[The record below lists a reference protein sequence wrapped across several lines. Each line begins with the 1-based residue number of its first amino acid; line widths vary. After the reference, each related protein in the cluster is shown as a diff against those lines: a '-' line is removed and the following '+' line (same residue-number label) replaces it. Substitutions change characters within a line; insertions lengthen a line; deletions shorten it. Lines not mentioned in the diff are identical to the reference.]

1 MPDQKDKAQD
11 KKVMEQKEE
20 QGEDLSEHTV
30 HKPQPG
36 KKPKLERDEDGNV
49 TED

>member
-11 KKVMEQKEE
+11 KKAREQKEE

-30 HKPQPG
+30 REPQLG
-36 KKPKLERDEDGNV
+36 KKPKLERNEDGNV
-49 TED
+49 IED

>member
-11 KKVMEQKEE
+11 KKAMEQKEE